1 MGGFAS
7 AVLDWFDR
15 HGRKHLPWQQQPTP
29 YRVWVSEI
37 MLQQTQVATVIPY
50 YERFMARYPDVAALA
65 DAPLDSVLDLWTGLG
80 YYARA
85 RNLHKAAGIVMAE
98 HDGAV
103 PCEQQVLE
111 ALPGI
116 GRSTAG
122 AIRALACGH
131 FAVILDGNVKRV
143 LARYHAIDG
152 WPGKAAVADRLWAL
166 AEAHTPTERV
176 ADYTQ
181 AMMDLGATVCT
192 RSRPACDRCPVA
204 SDCAAYRSGDPVAW
218 PHRKPKTRKPH
229 RSVRMLLLR
238 NDAAELLLQKRPA
251 SGLWGGLWSL
261 PETEEEADL
270 ERWLGERFGLTT
282 QAVEAWPAFDHQFTH
297 FRLTVAPLLVD
308 VAENAGRIQ
317 EMAPDNLLWYNTA
330 HPAPGG
336 FPAPV
341 VKLIEQY
348 RVIAGTT
355 GAEQ

>member
-1 MGGFAS
+1 MDEFAS

-98 HDGAV
+98 HGGVV
-103 PCEQQVLE
+103 PREQRALE

-152 WPGKAAVADRLWAL
+152 WPGKAAVADRLWTL

-192 RSRPACDRCPVA
+192 RSQPR
-204 SDCAAYRSGDPVAW
+204 CAACPLAEDCQARAAGRQADFPGRR
-218 PHRKPKTRKPH
+218 PRKALPERHT
-229 RSVRMLLLR
+229 RMLLLR
-238 NDAAELLLQKRPA
+238 DAEGQVLLEQRPPT
-251 SGLWGGLWSL
+251 GIWGGLWSL
-261 PETEEEADL
+261 PECPPEADL
-270 ERWLGERFGLTT
+270 HAWSREILGVELD
-282 QAVEAWPAFDHQFTH
+282 AVCDGAPLSHTFTH
-297 FRLTVAPLLVD
+297 FRLHIQPVHARLRDTA
-308 VAENAGRIQ
+308 NAHGTGGGIMEAAARV
-317 EMAPDNLLWYNTA
+317 WYNTRL
-330 HPAPGG
+330 PADLGL
-336 FPAPV
+336 PAPV
-341 VKLIEQY
+341 KSLL
-348 RVIAGTT
+348 ADL
-355 GAEQ
+355 GAET